1 MVVITLIV
9 VIAYYPISAP
19 VLLGDG
25 AGLGCRSARLQR
37 AKPCLL
43 FRPAERCTDTSLGL
57 LLESFEVLGRRKTPL
72 NPNLPPHGR
81 GFEAFWFIRG
91 SSELAPPERIAVL
104 GGRALKIS
112 CWERAG
118 SLTGGMG
125 GD

>member
-25 AGLGCRSARLQR
+25 AGLGCRSVRLQR

-81 GFEAFWFIRG
+81 GIEVFWFIRG
-91 SSELAPPERIAVL
+91 SSELGHPSASRGWVGEL
-104 GGRALKIS
+104 
-112 CWERAG
+112 
-118 SLTGGMG
+118 
-125 GD
+125 